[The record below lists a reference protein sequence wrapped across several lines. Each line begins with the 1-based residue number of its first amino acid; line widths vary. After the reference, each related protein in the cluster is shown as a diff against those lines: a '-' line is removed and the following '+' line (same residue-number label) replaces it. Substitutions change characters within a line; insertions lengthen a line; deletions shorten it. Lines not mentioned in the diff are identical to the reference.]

1 MATTWKLDP
10 SHSELGFKVRHLMI
24 TNVSG
29 SIGKFDVNVESESD
43 DFNNAKINFTAD
55 MGTLSTGDSNRDGH
69 LRTADF
75 FETEKFPEMKFA
87 SSSFDGSKLNGELTI
102 KDVTRPVTLEVD
114 FGGVGVDPW
123 GNKKAGFSI
132 SGKINRKE
140 WNLNWNAPL
149 EAGGVLVSEEV
160 RLHGEIQLVQG

>member
-1 MATTWKLDP
+1 MATSWKLDP

-29 SIGKFDVNVESESD
+29 SIGKFDVSVESESD
-43 DFNNAKINFTAD
+43 DFKNAKVSFTAD
-55 MGTLSTGDSNRDGH
+55 MGTLSTGDANRDGH

-75 FETEKFPEMKFA
+75 FETEKFPEMKFT
-87 SSSFDGSKLNGELTI
+87 STSFDGSKLQGELTI
-102 KDVTRPVTLEVD
+102 KDITRPVTLDID

-123 GNKKAGFSI
+123 GNKKAGFSL

-160 RLHGEIQLVQG
+160 RLHGEVQLVQA